1 MVFLA
6 SQSRARS
13 ITWYLLR
20 LLPVLPIALVEVAAR
35 HNLSSLV
42 QHNVTKIISLMPVN
56 AVFILICRYV
66 SCASIFM
73 IRWWALRHVSLTQK
87 PRLFDRLPF
96 AILPCWHYFIKV
108 RLIDLTTWVWLEV
121 LAVLP
126 STTTCDRFKFLNL
139 VSLSLN
145 LANVLLLYNAELAV
159 SIF

>member
-1 MVFLA
+1 MFLT
-6 SQSRARS
+6 SQSRTRS
-13 ITWYLLR
+13 VTCCSLR